1 MSEKQPRCV
10 MCKSRIQDG
19 EEYFFDEDH
28 EKVIC
33 EDCIF
38 EYIEAEYSIDQ
49 VLLGGLDIQKRV
61 CPEMKADDTQEGS
74 VAPIDG
80 QMDIFGGV
88 YRDEQMRDEP

>member
-1 MSEKQPRCV
+1 MSGKHPRCV

-19 EEYFFDEDH
+19 EEYYFDEDY

-33 EDCIF
+33 EECIF

-61 CPEMKADDTQEGS
+61 CPVMK
-74 VAPIDG
+74 APIDG
-80 QMDIFGGV
+80 QIDIFGGV